1 MPQHEGE
8 ILLQPLE
15 LENLANHKIKIKIL
29 KK

>member
-8 ILLQPLE
+8 NELQPLE
-15 LENLANHKIKIKIL
+15 LEDLANHKIKIKIL